1 MPRLPVHE
9 RQAAL
14 AVQAPA
20 PEQVQ
25 IQVPQKSQVQAP
37 APARVLPLRAWAAG
51 WVAQSVVPV
60 QGAPPERETA
70 RS

>member
-1 MPRLPVHE
+1 MPRLPVPE
-9 RQAAL
+9 EQ
-14 AVQAPA
+14 AVQAVQVQA

-37 APARVLPLRAWAAG
+37 APARVLPLRAWAAR

-60 QGAPPERETA
+60 QGALPKRGTA

>member
-9 RQAAL
+9 RQAVQ
-14 AVQAPA
+14 AVQAQA

-37 APARVLPLRAWAAG
+37 ARVLPLRAWAAE
-51 WVAQSVVPV
+51 WVAQLVVPV
-60 QGAPPERETA
+60 QGAPPERGIA

>member
-1 MPRLPVHE
+1 MLRLPVPGE
-9 RQAAL
+9 Q
-14 AVQAPA
+14 AVQAVQAQA

-37 APARVLPLRAWAAG
+37 APARVLPLRARAAG

-60 QGAPPERETA
+60 QGAPPERGIA
-70 RS
+70 RP